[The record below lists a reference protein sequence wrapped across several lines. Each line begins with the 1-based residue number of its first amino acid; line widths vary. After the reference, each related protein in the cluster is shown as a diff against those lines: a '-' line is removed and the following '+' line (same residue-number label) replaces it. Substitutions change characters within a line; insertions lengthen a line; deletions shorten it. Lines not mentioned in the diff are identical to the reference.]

1 MKVKA
6 IQDTVCYVNLNV
18 LYANL
23 RKVCS
28 NFKNKGS
35 WRHLWG
41 VPLWS
46 SYYLVSTKGAL
57 PYSWG
62 CWCCPSRNC
71 SGIKE
76 HLKFFSPG
84 SLDNIFN
91 EKIYIF
97 LWFWFLVLAV
107 VTGFGMVYRAMTL
120 FSPSVRSSTLRTRS
134 KFLLTQNVCD
144 RVVSKLRQGDWFFLS
159 LVGANLD
166 PHVFT
171 RLVLQL
177 DKLMASRNLGNGVIS
192 AEKLEKIA

>member
-1 MKVKA
+1 MDRFFDGTFITYGIEVISFAERDQEDRIDPMVYIFPRMTKCMFHKFGRSGEVERHDA
-6 IQDTVCYVNLNV
+6 MCILPLNIV
-18 LYANL
+18 
-23 RKVCS
+23 
-28 NFKNKGS
+28 
-35 WRHLWG
+35 
-41 VPLWS
+41 
-46 SYYLVSTKGAL
+46 
-57 PYSWG
+57 
-62 CWCCPSRNC
+62 
-71 SGIKE
+71 
-76 HLKFFSPG
+76 
-84 SLDNIFN
+84 N

-97 LWFWFLVLAV
+97 LWFWFLILAV

-177 DKLMASRNLGNGVIS
+177 DKLMVSRNLGNGVLS
-192 AEKLEKIA
+192 TEKLEKIA